1 MNSVQ
6 NNASANAQLARLQPL
21 LLTTRVVISLAIAAV
36 IVLAWVLFTQYEHFT
51 IDGLQTIRMSIIVA
65 GLLGLGALTLSSR
78 WATRRDQ
85 IIADARY
92 AAMREEKQANLRF
105 QTALEYSMVPK
116 VLVDR
121 DDFITVANLAF
132 ATLVSRTPSEL
143 IGSRIDQLMTTLPDE
158 PAGAPPVT
166 TLREEVKVDYC
177 TITRPSDQSARILR
191 RMTVMI
197 PRSLNESYSKIVQF
211 DDLTGTIEDQ
221 RMLANDKRILEERV
235 EQRTRALQILNSEL
249 EGFAYSVSH
258 DLRGPLRAID
268 GFGQVLRHS
277 AADKLNPTEL
287 QYLDRIISATQKM
300 GELID
305 SLLRMSRLSTAQLDM
320 ADLDLTQL
328 VNDVLLDV
336 RTEHPGHP
344 ADVKVDEGMRVRGDR
359 VLLRNAF
366 ANLIG
371 NSFKF
376 SRNTEH
382 PQIEIRMVNRNRYW
396 NEVTVRDNGA
406 GFEQQYA
413 EKLFRPFQRL
423 HRSDEFEGHGIGL
436 ASVKRVVD
444 RHGGTLSATGEPGQG
459 ATISM
464 TLPVASSAET
474 DSDD

>member
-1 MNSVQ
+1 MKYVQ
-6 NNASANAQLARLQPL
+6 DNASANAQLGRLQPL
-21 LLTTRVVISLAIAAV
+21 LLTTRVVMSLAIAAV
-36 IVLAWVLFTQYEHFT
+36 IVLAWVLFAQYESFT
-51 IDGLQTIRMSIIVA
+51 IDGLQTIRMSIFIA

-92 AAMREEKQANLRF
+92 AAMREEEQANLRF

-121 DDFITVANLAF
+121 DDFITVANPAF

-143 IGSRIDQLMTTLPDE
+143 IGSRIDQLTTTLPEE
-158 PAGAPPVT
+158 PAGAPQVT

-177 TITRPSDQSARILR
+177 TITRPFDQSVRILR
-191 RMTVMI
+191 RMTVPI

-235 EQRTRALQILNSEL
+235 EQRTRALQIVNSEL

-277 AADKLNPTEL
+277 AADKLDPTEL

-320 ADLDLTQL
+320 TDLDLTQL

-336 RTEHPGHP
+336 RTEHPGHQ
-344 ADVKVDEGMRVRGDR
+344 AVVKVDEGMRVRGDR
-359 VLLRNAF
+359 VLLRHAF

-382 PQIEIRMVNRNRYW
+382 PQISIRMVNRNRYW
-396 NEVTVRDNGA
+396 NEVAISDNGV

-459 ATISM
+459 ATINM
-464 TLPVASSAET
+464 TLPVAGGAET
-474 DSDD
+474 GSDD

>member
-1 MNSVQ
+1 MR
-6 NNASANAQLARLQPL
+6 RLQRL
-21 LLTTRVVISLAIAAV
+21 MVAARIAMSVAIVSAT
-36 IVLAWVLFTQYEHFT
+36 VLSSVLFMRYEHLT
-51 IDGLQTIRMSIIVA
+51 LDGLQTIRMLIIIA
-65 GLLGLGALTLSSR
+65 GIMGLGALTLSSR
-78 WATRRDQ
+78 WATRRDHL
-85 IIADARY
+85 IADARY
-92 AAMREEKQANLRF
+92 IALREEEQANLRF
-105 QTALEYSMVPK
+105 QAALEYSVVPK

-121 DDFITVANLAF
+121 DDFITVANPAF
-132 ATLVSRTPSEL
+132 ASLVSRTPSEL
-143 IGSRIDQLMTTLPDE
+143 IGSRIDQLMTVLPEE
-158 PAGAPPVT
+158 PAGAPPNSL
-166 TLREEVKVDYC
+166 LRKEVVVDYC
-177 TITRPSDQSARILR
+177 TVTRPSDQSVRILR
-191 RMTVMI
+191 RLTVPI

-235 EQRTRALQILNSEL
+235 EQRTRALQIVNSEL

-258 DLRGPLRAID
+258 DLRGPLRAVD

-287 QYLDRIISATQKM
+287 QYLDRINSATLKM

-320 ADLDLTQL
+320 TDLDLTQL
-328 VNDVLLDV
+328 VKDVLLDV
-336 RTEHPGHP
+336 RTENPGHH
-344 ADVKVDEGMRVRGDR
+344 ADVEVDEGMRVRGDR
-359 VLLRNAF
+359 VQLRNAF

-382 PQIEIRMVNRNRYW
+382 PRIVIRMVNRNRYW
-396 NEVTVRDNGA
+396 NEVSVSDNGA

-464 TLPVASSAET
+464 TLPVASINESES
-474 DSDD
+474 DSD